1 MANKHNMVYIL
12 SEDYWGFD
20 ASTKDE
26 SANFYTNTWTLPKS
40 QYDAMPEEDDRRK
53 LFRCALFYVTDK
65 TDNHGW
71 TAVIIQSQGNKV
83 VIAGKRGGGA
93 ITKRLYETGSS
104 AGYST
109 GGIVMRQADPAA
121 TTFDE
126 LKDMDTNQPGNFKI
140 NDFIFDDEEKI
151 KEKVESLQTELGQ
164 LNADTG
170 SYASESV
177 PTAAALQVSE
187 PLAVNP
193 TTEAASGS
201 ELITDIPPSVDLF
214 AETEIEMTKADKM
227 ALKNK
232 RKMESRLR
240 AMNRRAGR
248 KAKLDSMGAETTAN
262 LPDSNLPAVPVVD
275 NSFGQDSSLSGH
287 GVPEWTGSAEM
298 DVEQIMTTQAVGQA
312 GADYD
317 HEIHYRSEDETDY
330 EYAVYSK
337 KTGKKIDGGT
347 VKAKSSG
354 DAQQMLEEGGLEDEE
369 FEIMDAE
376 GRKRRYGK
384 RQRFDHIKGNSRY
397 VARNSKGQFISNV
410 GVGNS
415 IRADLRNSAKSQQ
428 PVGFRNQGDAM
439 VRRAEAAPS
448 VVDAA
453 EPMDYQPYEFIDE
466 MDSGEYISSDDFML
480 LLADT
485 VEGMSLRYRPPMYRS
500 PTAMLTAGVVIG
512 ALGWKLLK
520 K

>member
-214 AETEIEMTKADKM
+214 AETEIEMTKADKL

-248 KAKLDSMGAETTAN
+248 KAKLDSMDAETTAN

-317 HEIHYRSEDETDY
+317 HEIHYRADNDDY
-330 EYAVYSK
+330 
-337 KTGKKIDGGT
+337 
-347 VKAKSSG
+347 
-354 DAQQMLEEGGLEDEE
+354 
-369 FEIMDAE
+369 DAE

-397 VARNSKGQFISNV
+397 VARNAKGQFISNV

>member
-20 ASTKDE
+20 ASTKDD

-193 TTEAASGS
+193 SLEAASGS
-201 ELITDIPPSVDLF
+201 ELITDISPSVDLF
-214 AETEIEMTKADKM
+214 AETEMTKSDKL

-248 KAKLDSMGAETTAN
+248 KAKLGAETTAN

-275 NSFGQDSSLSGH
+275 NSFGQDSSLSSH

-298 DVEQIMTTQAVGQA
+298 DQIMTTQAVGQA

-317 HEIHYRSEDETDY
+317 HEIHYRADTSGEECPQCSKPTSDKETTRHDTWHQCVDCKIAWLPDSDEYISFQELDKY
-330 EYAVYSK
+330 HR
-337 KTGKKIDGGT
+337 
-347 VKAKSSG
+347 
-354 DAQQMLEEGGLEDEE
+354 
-369 FEIMDAE
+369 AE
-376 GRKRRYGK
+376 GRKYGK

-397 VARNSKGQFISNV
+397 VARNAKGQFISNV

-439 VRRAEAAPS
+439 IRRAEATPS

-466 MDSGEYISSDDFML
+466 METGEYISSDDFMT
-480 LLADT
+480 LLAET
-485 VEGMSLRYRPPMYRS
+485 VDGMALRYRPPMYRS
-500 PTAMLTAGVVIG
+500 PTAMLTAGVVLG
-512 ALGWKLLK
+512 ALSWKLLK